1 MRFNYKNITTI
12 ALSALLMTGFMSCK
26 HENRNQKQQ
35 TDILNVVRT
44 VFGAVNEGSTFT
56 KATDS
61 LYQAGEISTMMK
73 VYLDGYCLMY
83 EEENYDSAAVVFQN
97 ILNQNTTDSH
107 DRLVQIAAAG
117 ELINILEI
125 QNYIE
130 SLTLTALDVLKRF
143 TIEEASQDMVALD
156 FYIRAYGDVGLG
168 MMGRGDYVGSKEYFE
183 KSYNL
188 YSKYEDHIS
197 EKDQWLIR
205 RVGLLSNIVLSSYKF
220 KQYEQAVL
228 WSERAE
234 VDLEKYSKMPRA
246 IKRAADTYMHNF
258 LAVKSASLEYLN
270 RPKEAAAA
278 YEAYLNTD
286 KSKSPVGNINKA
298 DYLFAAKR
306 YREAAKALEDLNHVL
321 AMYGVGMTL
330 DEIQNNYL
338 RKFQAN
344 MLSGR
349 RDTAVA
355 VAIEVC
361 EGLDSA
367 ITNYKNERSSELAA
381 IYNVQQKDAEIAEQK
396 ASLLQTRVM
405 ALLVALGLFVGF
417 FVIYAVF
424 RDRQRK
430 HLKENNQQLLIA
442 NARAEESSR
451 MKTKFI
457 QQISHEI
464 RTPLNILS
472 GFAQVITAPGIE
484 LDEDSRK
491 DANLQIL
498 ENTDRI
504 TGLVNKMIEL
514 SDITSRTVIERTDQV
529 SAVQIVAEAIQTSGI
544 ERAPHLTF
552 TQQFDDGVEQ
562 TVLTTNQR
570 AAVRSLS
577 LLLDN
582 AIKFTAPAEAHAH
595 LQPTIEQQYACLK
608 LSIAGG
614 SVQFVVEDS
623 GIGVPSEEAEHIFDE
638 FVQLDEYYDGTGIGL
653 TVARSMARHLGG
665 DIVLDTT
672 YTNGARFIMT
682 LPCS

>member
-1 MRFNYKNITTI
+1 MRLNFKTITI
-12 ALSALLMTGFMSCK
+12 ALSALLMAGIVSCK
-26 HENRNQKQQ
+26 HESKNQKRQK
-35 TDILNVVRT
+35 DILNVVRT
-44 VFGAVNEGSTFT
+44 VLGAVNDGSTFT

-61 LYQAGEISTMMK
+61 LYQAGEISTLMK
-73 VYLDGYCLMY
+73 GYLDGYYIMY
-83 EEENYDSAAVVFQN
+83 DEENYDSATVVFQN

-117 ELINILEI
+117 ELINIMEI

-156 FYIRAYGDVGLG
+156 YYIRAHGDVGLG

-183 KSYNL
+183 KSYDL
-188 YSKYEDHIS
+188 YSKYEDQIP
-197 EKDQWLIR
+197 EKEQWLIR

-234 VDLEKYSKMPRA
+234 ADLEKYNKMPRA
-246 IKRAADTYMHNF
+246 IKDAADTYMHNF
-258 LAVKSASLEYLN
+258 LAVKSASLQYLN
-270 RPKEAAAA
+270 RPVEAEAAYKAF
-278 YEAYLNTD
+278 LKTD
-286 KSKSPVGNINKA
+286 KSKSPLGNVNKA
-298 DYLFAAKR
+298 DYLFAARR

-321 AMYGVGMTL
+321 SMYGIGMSL

-338 RKFQAN
+338 RKFHAN

-361 EGLDSA
+361 EALDSA
-367 ITNYKNERSSELAA
+367 IMNYNHERSSELAA

-396 ASLLQTRVM
+396 ASLLQARMM
-405 ALLVALGLFVGF
+405 ALLVALGLLVSF
-417 FVIYAVF
+417 FVIYTVF
-424 RDRQRK
+424 RNRQRMRLEEK
-430 HLKENNQQLLIA
+430 NQQLLIA

-472 GFAQVITAPGIE
+472 GFAQVITTPGIE

-514 SDITSRTVIERTDQV
+514 SDITSRTLIERTDQV
-529 SAVQIVAEAIQTSGI
+529 SAVQIAADAVQISGI

-570 AAVRSLS
+570 AAVRALS

-595 LQPTIEQQYACLK
+595 LQPTAEQQHACLK
-608 LSIAGG
+608 LSIASGC
-614 SVQFVVEDS
+614 VQFVVEDS

-653 TVARSMARHLGG
+653 TVARSMTRHLGG
-665 DIVLDTT
+665 DVVLDTT
-672 YTNGARFIMT
+672 NTTGARFVMT